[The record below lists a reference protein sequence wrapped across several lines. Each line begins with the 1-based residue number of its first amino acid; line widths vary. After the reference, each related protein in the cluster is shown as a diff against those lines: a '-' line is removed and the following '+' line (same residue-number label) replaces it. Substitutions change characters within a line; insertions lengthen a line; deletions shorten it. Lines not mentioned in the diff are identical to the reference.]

1 MNRNTLV
8 WALLIIMTAL
18 SCILM
23 NKCTEAVPQKYQQP
37 EPQHE
42 LQQPDT
48 MKDRSLHYTAVTQ
61 TAADN
66 SELKEMLQEQKQLLK
81 ELDIKVKSIKTAQ
94 VTATASD
101 YTIPMPAKPDTIR
114 ETDTVQAPYYYKDE
128 WIEAQAV
135 GDSLKISTHD
145 SLTVIVSKIY
155 RHKFLCWR
163 WGTKGYEV
171 QLVSHNPNSKIT
183 YNKTVIN
190 GKQ

>member
-1 MNRNTLV
+1 MV
-8 WALLIIMTAL
+8 WVLIIALAVL

-23 NKCTEAVPQKYQQP
+23 SKCGEEPQKYQQP

-48 MKDRSLHYTAVTQ
+48 LKDSSLHYTAVTQ

-66 SELKEMLQEQKQLLK
+66 SELKDMLQEQKQLLK
-81 ELDIKVKSIKTAQ
+81 ELNIKVKSIKTAQ

-128 WIEAQAV
+128 WIEARAV

-145 SLTVIVSKIY
+145 SLTVFVSKIY
-155 RHKFLCWR
+155 RHKLLWWR
-163 WGTKGYEV
+163 WGTKGYQV
-171 QLVSHNPNSKIT
+171 DLTSHNPHSKIT

>member
-8 WALLIIMTAL
+8 WVLIIALAVL

-23 NKCTEAVPQKYQQP
+23 SKCGDTEPPKYQQP
-37 EPQHE
+37 QPQQE
-42 LQQPDT
+42 LPKPDT
-48 MKDRSLHYTAVTQ
+48 LKDNSLHYTAVTQ

-66 SELKEMLQEQKQLLK
+66 SELKEMLLEQKVLLK
-81 ELDIKVKSIKTAQ
+81 ELGLKVKSIQSAQ
-94 VTATASD
+94 VTATEAN

-114 ETDTVQAPYYYKDE
+114 ERDTVQAPYYYNDG

-135 GDSLKISTHD
+135 GDSLEIRTND
-145 SLTVIVSKIY
+145 SLTVFVSKIY
-155 RHKFLCWR
+155 RHKFLWWR
-163 WGTKGYEV
+163 WGTKGYDV
-171 QLVSHNPNSKIT
+171 HIVNHNPHSKIK

>member
-8 WALLIIMTAL
+8 WVLIIALAVL
-18 SCILM
+18 SCIIM
-23 NKCTEAVPQKYQQP
+23 SKCGEESQKYQQP

-48 MKDRSLHYTAVTQ
+48 LKDSSLHYTAVTQ

-66 SELKEMLQEQKQLLK
+66 SELKDMLQEQKQLLK
-81 ELDIKVKSIKTAQ
+81 ELDIKVKSIKAAQ

-114 ETDTVQAPYYYKDE
+114 KTDTVQAPYYYKDE
-128 WIEAQAV
+128 WIEARAV

-155 RHKFLCWR
+155 RHKLLWWR
-163 WGTKGYEV
+163 WGTKGYQV
-171 QLVSHNPNSKIT
+171 DLTSHNPHSKIT